1 MSELYFLCGDGD
13 FNLEFS
19 GDLYSLKVKKEN
31 LIGIKNRLVGYKCNI
46 EGLKLEDSS
55 HYYSVAGQEYDRESE
70 QEEQD
75 IKDLSKILSEKRNE
89 IVNLLTKRISLLE
102 DQIDKAYVAM
112 IENREKE
119 ASQEDGIDETPTV
132 DTK

>member
-1 MSELYFLCGDGD
+1 MA
-13 FNLEFS
+13 
-19 GDLYSLKVKKEN
+19 
-31 LIGIKNRLVGYKCNI
+31 YKCNI